1 MKKGWIIA
9 AIALLLAGIAVC
21 VVAMAVL
28 GFNFRALSTV
38 NYETRTYPA
47 VGTFENISISTQT
60 DEVRFLPSED
70 GKCSVVCREMEGVSH
85 NIRVQDGALSIETV
99 NERSWMDEISINGG
113 SPSITVYLPGKAYQ
127 DVTVQTDTGDIEIPA
142 DFSLRNLQIRGDTAD
157 VECLADISGKAEIK
171 LTTGDIRLSELKA
184 GSLDLGV
191 STGEVTVRSVICSG
205 DVNIHVSTGKTRLNG
220 LQCAALRTDGSTG
233 DITLKDVIASGTMTI
248 ERTTGDVA
256 FEDADAAEIFV
267 TTSTGEVKGTL
278 RSEKVFITESD
289 TGKQDVPKTIT
300 GGRCE
305 ITTDTGDIEIRVS

>member
-85 NIRVQDGALSIETV
+85 NIKVQDGALSIETV

-113 SPSITVYLPGKAYQ
+113 SPSITVYLPGTAYQ

-142 DFSLRNLQIRGDTAD
+142 DFSLRNLQVRGDTAD

-205 DVNIHVSTGKTRLNG
+205 DVNIHVSTGKTQLNG
-220 LQCAALRTDGSTG
+220 LQCVALRTDGSTG
-233 DITLKDVIASGTMTI
+233 DITLKDVIASGTMTV